1 MPLSAWLM
9 LIFGCTILYGGL
21 ALCITI
27 AARNRNQKTKDQPPP
42 LTQPNPEAEQ

>member
-21 ALCITI
+21 AVCITI
-27 AARNRNQKTKDQPPP
+27 ARRKRKDRG
-42 LTQPNPEAEQ
+42 AS

>member
-21 ALCITI
+21 AVCITI
-27 AARNRNQKTKDQPPP
+27 AIRKRKDRG
-42 LTQPNPEAEQ
+42 AS